1 MATLAFSG
9 TGHEV
14 IHLLKAFEI
23 GFDRKSDA
31 KMITFIG
38 ILSIPGALF
47 APKYFIVEFTLSGVS
62 LSIKKDEISIWV
74 LVSAFCQI
82 LTILG

>member
-9 TGHEV
+9 KVHEV

-31 KMITFIG
+31 KMISFIG

-47 APKYFIVEFTLSGVS
+47 VPKYFIAEFTLSGVS
-62 LSIKKDEISIWV
+62 LSIKEDEVSIWV

>member
-9 TGHEV
+9 TVHEV

-38 ILSIPGALF
+38 ILPYRAL
-47 APKYFIVEFTLSGVS
+47 YSRLNILLLNLLYQEFHY
-62 LSIKKDEISIWV
+62 
-74 LVSAFCQI
+74 Q
-82 LTILG
+82 